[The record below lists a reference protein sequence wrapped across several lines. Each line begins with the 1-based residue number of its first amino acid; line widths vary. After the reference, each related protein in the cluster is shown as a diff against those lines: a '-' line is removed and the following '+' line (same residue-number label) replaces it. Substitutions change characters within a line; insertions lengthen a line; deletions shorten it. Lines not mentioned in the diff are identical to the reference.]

1 MDDRSLRILLA
12 SPAYWPAR
20 GFGGPVV
27 AAREIVRRLVE
38 RGHRVDVITT
48 TLLEVDARPA
58 RRTWVEVVDGATV
71 HHLGTPLR
79 YRWMGVPPSLPSAL
93 RRLPRPDVVHV
104 HGFRD
109 PVTTWTSGWAGRAG
123 IPTVFEPLGMF
134 RARLRKVALKRALD
148 RAVFDRVPRRAGLVV
163 TVSQLEADDVV
174 ARGIPSERVVVRGLG
189 FPDPDRVPPSDGR
202 LRRELGIAPDVPLAL
217 YVGRIA
223 SGKGIGHLVAAA
235 RAHPA
240 LHVALVGP
248 DDRHGAL
255 AGLDRA
261 LADPALGGRVH
272 RLGPTS
278 EPPLALMGEATV
290 FVLASSGDSF
300 GLSAAEAAAAGAP
313 LVVTDRC
320 GVAGFLRDGEALV
333 VPDERRRVVEAIGD
347 VIDDRD
353 LARRLADGGR
363 AAARRMSWEH
373 VVDVQEAVYRAAA
386 SSTASTN
393 ASTLGS

>member
-1 MDDRSLRILLA
+1 MDDRPLRILLA

-20 GFGGPVV
+20 AFGGPVV
-27 AAREIVRRLVE
+27 AAREIVRRLVG
-38 RGHRVDVITT
+38 RGHRVDVVTT
-48 TLLEVDARPA
+48 TLLEVDASPA
-58 RRTWVEVVDGATV
+58 RRTWVDEVDGATV

-93 RRLPRPDVVHV
+93 RGLSRPDVVHV

-148 RAVFDRVPRRAGLVV
+148 RALFDRVALRARSVV
-163 TVSQLEADDVV
+163 TVSLLEADDVV
-174 ARGIPSERVVVRGLG
+174 ARGIARERVVVRGLG
-189 FPDPDRVPPSDGR
+189 FPDPDSAPPTDGS
-202 LRRELGIAPDVPLAL
+202 LRRGLGIPLDAPLAL

-255 AGLDRA
+255 AGLDQA
-261 LADPALGGRVH
+261 LADPVLGGRVH
-272 RLGPTS
+272 RLGPTA

-290 FVLASSGDSF
+290 FVLASAGDSF
-300 GLSAAEAAAAGAP
+300 GLSAAEAAAAGTP
-313 LVVTDRC
+313 LIVTDRC
-320 GVAGFLRDGEALV
+320 GIAGFLRDGEALV
-333 VPDERRRVVEAIGD
+333 VPDEQRAVVEAIGS
-347 VIDDRD
+347 VIADRD
-353 LARRLADGGR
+353 LARRLGDGGR

-373 VVDVQEAVYRAAA
+373 VVDVQEAVYREVA

>member
-1 MDDRSLRILLA
+1 MDDRPLRILLA

-20 GFGGPVV
+20 AFGGPVV

-38 RGHRVDVITT
+38 RGHEVEVVTT
-48 TLLEVDARPA
+48 TLLEVDAPPA
-58 RRTWVEVVDGATV
+58 RRTWVDEVDGATV

-79 YRWMGVPPSLPSAL
+79 YRWMGVPPSLPSTL
-93 RRLPRPDVVHV
+93 HGVPRPDVVHV

-109 PVTTWTSGWAGRAG
+109 PVTTWTSGWAARAG

-134 RARLRKVALKRALD
+134 RARLRKVALKRTLD
-148 RAVFDRVPRRAGLVV
+148 RAVFDRVAQRAGAVV
-163 TVSQLEADDVV
+163 TVSRLEANDV
-174 ARGIPSERVVVRGLG
+174 AAGGIPRERIVVRGLG
-189 FPDPDRVPPSDGR
+189 FPDPDRIPPPDGS
-202 LRRELGIAPDVPLAL
+202 LRRRLGIAPETPLAL

-235 RAHPA
+235 RAHPS

-248 DDRHGAL
+248 DDRHSAL
-255 AGLDRA
+255 AGLDHA
-261 LADPALGGRVH
+261 LAEPALGGRVH
-272 RLGPTS
+272 RLGPTA

-290 FVLASSGDSF
+290 FVLASTGDSF
-300 GLSAAEAAAAGAP
+300 GLSAAEAAAVGTP

-320 GVAGFLRDGEALV
+320 GIAGFLRDGEALV
-333 VPDERRRVVEAIGD
+333 VPDDRQRVVEAIGS
-347 VIDDRD
+347 VIADRD
-353 LARRLADGGR
+353 LGRRLGEGGR

-373 VVDVQEAVYRAAA
+373 VVDVQEAVYRATA
-386 SSTASTN
+386 SSTVATN